1 MATDLWNLFIA
12 FFRASNLSFGGG
24 PAMIPLIQAE
34 TVDNH
39 HWLTNAQFAD
49 AIAMANALPGPLGT
63 KVAAYLGYQVAS
75 WPGAIVALLATILP
89 TVLILIVLGG
99 ILKKYANSSN
109 LKAAL
114 TGVRPIVTALLIIVA
129 YEMAVDAFRIQ
140 VPLDYATVLIAV
152 GSAAALYFL
161 KLHPVLLIVLS
172 MVIGYLIY

>member
-1 MATDLWNLFIA
+1 MATDLWNLFMA

-39 HWLTNAQFAD
+39 HWLTNAQFVD

-89 TVLILIVLGG
+89 TVLVLIVLGG

-129 YEMAVDAFRIQ
+129 YEMAVDAFQIQ

-152 GSAAALYFL
+152 GSAAALYFF

-172 MVIGYLIY
+172 MVIGYLIF